1 VDTSRAAALRFLSA
15 MPLNFLRN
23 PSRVRPAAATA
34 TLLVFAISLDA
45 FGFLLVSRVPN
56 FTLDTL
62 MYLHMAQ
69 YGPGS
74 VPAPYSFRVLVPFI
88 AAHMHV
94 PVAIGLKIIAG
105 ISLALSLWF
114 AGLCA
119 IRTGA
124 STKGAAAGILVLFC
138 SRTVLYQFHNPYLT
152 DAPGLMILMAMML
165 VSLDSHAGI
174 FGVLGASG
182 LLVRESMVFM
192 VPSML
197 FSRQWKRGI
206 AVCAMCAA
214 VFLGPRF
221 LLGSTYSRYLHS
233 GGMIQYN
240 LGHPLRWAALVTLSW
255 YMAWPLLP
263 IGLALMPRKHVAAV
277 AGTTLTLGLGCIA
290 SCMMAG
296 DLERM
301 CIVLAPVMGIGA
313 AHVFD
318 RLFRRQQGLALAT
331 LTIWVG
337 ELFAMCQY
345 VGHPG
350 THMVAALAFSLPALV
365 LLAYAIRSLWPEART
380 GIKDKVA
387 MVREGA
393 PSLFAQA

>member
-1 VDTSRAAALRFLSA
+1 MDTSRAAALRFLSA

-296 DLERM
+296 LWNGCALSWRRSW
-301 CIVLAPVMGIGA
+301 VLVPLTFSTGCFVGNKDWLWLPSRSGWENCSRCASMLGIPEPTWWRHWPSA
-313 AHVFD
+313 C
-318 RLFRRQQGLALAT
+318 RLSFCSHMQYGVYGPRQGQG
-331 LTIWVG
+331 
-337 ELFAMCQY
+337 
-345 VGHPG
+345 
-350 THMVAALAFSLPALV
+350 
-365 LLAYAIRSLWPEART
+365 
-380 GIKDKVA
+380 
-387 MVREGA
+387 
-393 PSLFAQA
+393 